1 MSVMTEVYVGL
12 PGGTDPACDPGT
24 PYQTT
29 NMPMA
34 PARPDQPGC
43 ACAQDDGCGGFNDGV
58 KTIAGTC
65 AAGVDPGRGQV
76 TIDPD
81 ILLKAGRFN
90 LAVNF
95 FYRGGYGADAPYGRD
110 RSASV
115 NCRIFW
121 PASGGVASITYGDFR
136 QAAYTQG
143 GGLFT
148 AVAAS
153 GALSTLAYASG
164 KFTEYAPDGMR
175 MEYEAV
181 AGAPTDTYL
190 LTGVL
195 DRSGQRHTYSYSG
208 GLLNTIE
215 VPGGRKATFSYAAGS
230 PTSLLTG
237 VQDWGNRRW
246 TFQYDADRRLT
257 TFGEP
262 EGCSTGYRYTVMSV
276 GGANT
281 TLLWTLE
288 DPRGYKTTYSYDAAG
303 RIQTVAAGT
312 AVWTWTYGPGAQYTA
327 ASMTSPS
334 GAVTTYTIG
343 LTSRL
348 ITGIDRP
355 DGAHITYTYSTERVK
370 LKEQTPAG
378 VVYSVTYDSA
388 WRIVASD
395 DALGYRTS
403 LQYDAKGNL
412 TTLTD
417 ALNMRTT
424 YAYDG
429 DGSTGLMVSSTDP
442 LGRVTAWT
450 YQDGLVRTA
459 VDGRGLA
466 TTLGYDGDGNLLTT
480 QAPDGG
486 VTSMGYDNLGRVVT
500 VTDPL
505 NRVTSYAYDDAD
517 HVTEVTNPAGKTT
530 TSVYDACL
538 LVATVNPLNEETAFT
553 YGRFGNKLTEEDP
566 LNHVTTWAYDNMGFL
581 VSITDAMGNRTTL
594 VYNDARQQTADID
607 ALGNRTTYLYDDT
620 GRRVAV
626 QDARG
631 NRTTTVYD
639 ARNDVTAIIDA
650 KGYRTTFGYDA
661 MGRRITVQ
669 DSLGRVSTTSY
680 DDAGQV
686 IAQIDAM
693 AHATSFVYDNGGN
706 RTGVEDA
713 NGKKTTFVYETD
725 SNRPLYT
732 EDALSHRVTHSY
744 DDAGRQTGIQD
755 ARGYWYSLSYDT
767 AGRLYTET
775 NPLGYVTTHQYDDAG
790 RETVRT
796 DANGHARTTTYDA
809 AGRPVSIQYHS
820 GDRVTLQYDAV
831 NRQTTVVDWGGT
843 TTFDYSARGEL
854 TGKSIAGGLR
864 LTMVYDSVGNRTTLT
879 EPDGYNYTFG
889 YDELNLCTRLSDPNA
904 NVITLQYD
912 TAGQRTTLLDS
923 SGLTRAYA
931 YDPAGRL
938 TTQIDYNGATPIGTF
953 VDSYNAAGI
962 RTGRVQDGVSIS
974 WTYDDIYRLIGQT
987 KSGQAATF
995 SYDDG
1000 GNILTKHHEGSNPL
1014 TMTYD
1019 AANRLTTSLLG
1030 TTQLTTYTYSN
1041 AGEMT
1046 VERCDQLGI
1055 WSTLVYDGEHRCLNE
1070 LRASGA
1076 NHTYTYG
1083 FDGLRRSALMGG
1095 AGNAVSFV
1103 WDGTDV
1109 LNEYVN
1115 GSLSSRYDVLS
1126 GETFAEKRGANRY
1139 VYGVDPLGSVV
1150 QLLDS
1155 SLSRA
1160 GTYVYWPYGEV
1171 LSHTGAD
1178 SPHQFVGA
1186 LGYMTNAINR
1196 TYAVMR
1202 DYRPDLGRWV
1212 TEDTIGFEG
1221 GDWNLYRY
1229 VQGRPA
1235 NSVDPTGR
1243 SSRGTPPR
1251 PRPRDRFHNPDPGFQ
1266 ECVWGPDVRL
1276 CSAGQPAR
1284 QPPVSEHECRSRCED
1299 CLFDW
1304 IAKLAAAYAD
1314 CLAQVPGNATWRKY
1328 CDGRL
1333 KGALL
1338 FARLALDACFI
1349 RCSLV
1354 PEPVDPP
1361 RPGPE
1366 PVGPPTRICDYGEV
1380 CYAVV

>member
-1 MSVMTEVYVGL
+1 MVPTTVTYTGPSMGICPGNDTALPYTPQPHNGPTAAPSVAS
-12 PGGTDPACDPGT
+12 PACDTCPTTGI
-24 PYQTT
+24 YQTLGPPSLAT
-29 NMPMA
+29 
-34 PARPDQPGC
+34 PDLPNGEM
-43 ACAQDDGCGGFNDGV
+43 GL
-58 KTIAGTC
+58 
-65 AAGVDPGRGQV
+65 DPE
-76 TIDPD
+76 
-81 ILLKAGRFN
+81 ILLRAKRFDLSISFYYKARQ
-90 LAVNF
+90 
-95 FYRGGYGADAPYGRD
+95 YETTEYGSN

-115 NCRIFW
+115 R
-121 PASGGVASITYGDFR
+121 AYVASSTSTTLVTVVHGDFR
-136 QAAYTQG
+136 QIPFRYAGIVDGERVFVPIGVTQ
-143 GGLFT
+143 
-148 AVAAS
+148 AS
-153 GALSTLAYASG
+153 CTLG
-164 KFTEYAPDGMR
+164 FDGTTFTEYLPDGMKLDYTAHVGGGNPVKHELAR
-175 MEYEAV
+175 VVDAT
-181 AGAPTDTYL
+181 GAA
-190 LTGVL
+190 
-195 DRSGQRHTYSYSG
+195 HTYGYGSG
-208 GLLNTIE
+208 VEAGLLKTIE
-215 VPGGRKATFSYAAGS
+215 VPGGSKVTFSYAPGS
-230 PTSLLTG
+230 GTSLLSG
-237 VQDWGNRRW
+237 IQDWGGRRW
-246 TFQYDADRRLT
+246 TFAYDT
-257 TFGEP
+257 TQSLATYTEP
-262 EGCSTGYRYTVMSV
+262 GGCTTRYGYTAVSDQNVTM
-276 GGANT
+276 
-281 TLLWTLE
+281 LWTLE
-288 DPRGYKTTYSYDAAG
+288 DPRGYRSTYSYDSEGRVTEIAAGTGVWTYVYGVNQTTLIVPSGARTTYGLSNGLIATIDRPEGYRTTYTYQDRVLVKEQNPAGYQYSVTYATGTWNLTASDDALGNRTTFQHDAYGNVTTMIDAAGKTSTYAYADTGATRLMVGRTDPLGRRQTFTYNASGLLTMAQDGRGLRTTYSYDATGSVVSIMASDG
-303 RIQTVAAGT
+303 SVAS
-312 AVWTWTYGPGAQYTA
+312 YG
-327 ASMTSPS
+327 
-334 GAVTTYTIG
+334 
-343 LTSRL
+343 
-348 ITGIDRP
+348 
-355 DGAHITYTYSTERVK
+355 
-370 LKEQTPAG
+370 
-378 VVYSVTYDSA
+378 YDSLA
-388 WRIVASD
+388 RRI
-395 DALGYRTS
+395 T
-403 LQYDAKGNL
+403 
-412 TTLTD
+412 
-417 ALNMRTT
+417 
-424 YAYDG
+424 
-429 DGSTGLMVSSTDP
+429 STDP
-442 LGRVTAWT
+442 LG
-450 YQDGLVRTA
+450 
-459 VDGRGLA
+459 
-466 TTLGYDGDGNLLTT
+466 
-480 QAPDGG
+480 
-486 VTSMGYDNLGRVVT
+486 
-500 VTDPL
+500 
-505 NRVTSYAYDDAD
+505 RVTSYAYDDAD

-538 LVATVNPLNEETAFT
+538 LVSVINPLNEPTTFT

-566 LNHVTTWAYDNMGFL
+566 LGNVTTWAYDNMGFL
-581 VSITDAMGNRTTL
+581 ESVTDPMGN
-594 VYNDARQQTADID
+594 VSSVAYDAARRRTADID
-607 ALGNRTTYLYDDT
+607 ALGNRTSYPYDDT

-686 IAQIDAM
+686 IAQIDPM
-693 AHATSFVYDNGGN
+693 GHATSFVYDNAGN
-706 RTGVEDA
+706 RTSVEDA
-713 NGKKTTFVYETD
+713 TGKETTWHYETD
-725 SNRPLYT
+725 SNRLLYT
-732 EDALSHRVTHSY
+732 EDALNHRVTHSY